1 MAFVA
6 AIEHFAQPALK
17 PFGRYLNYGV
27 SDPDKRSARGAALL
41 NFVSLATVFSNTGF
55 AVIFLLLGPVR
66 YLPFIVALLAFS
78 LVWLATPLLHRF
90 GTLAAG
96 TYLWA
101 TAAVGLSTY
110 ALIAGADAG
119 LQYFLLAG
127 PGILIMILGSGR
139 LGLASMYFSVYLVV
153 FAVIELTFPRQTA
166 IMPMPESLARFT
178 FVLSVSMSAIINF
191 IAAFYTFRRAEA
203 SEDALE
209 AEHERSE
216 RLLLNLMPASIAA
229 RLKQRPGEIIA
240 DDLPA
245 VTILFADIVGFTP
258 RAAQLPADRLV
269 SFLNRIFSE
278 FDTLAE
284 EHGLEKIKT
293 IGDAYMVAGG
303 LPEQKDGH
311 ALAVAEMALDMLA
324 VTAALSREFGEEI
337 AVRIGIHSG
346 PAVAGVIGS
355 RKLFYDVWGDTVNTA
370 ARMEQH
376 GQAGR
381 IQVSREARLA
391 IGDGYSFEERGMVT
405 IKGKGRM
412 MPYFL
417 AGRAEV
423 FDNSPPSGA

>member
-1 MAFVA
+1 
-6 AIEHFAQPALK
+6 
-17 PFGRYLNYGV
+17 
-27 SDPDKRSARGAALL
+27 
-41 NFVSLATVFSNTGF
+41 
-55 AVIFLLLGPVR
+55 
-66 YLPFIVALLAFS
+66 
-78 LVWLATPLLHRF
+78 
-90 GTLAAG
+90 
-96 TYLWA
+96 
-101 TAAVGLSTY
+101 
-110 ALIAGADAG
+110 
-119 LQYFLLAG
+119 
-127 PGILIMILGSGR
+127 
-139 LGLASMYFSVYLVV
+139 
-153 FAVIELTFPRQTA
+153 
-166 IMPMPESLARFT
+166 
-178 FVLSVSMSAIINF
+178 MSAIINF

-229 RLKQRPGEIIA
+229 RLKQRPDEIIA
-240 DDLPA
+240 DGLPA

-258 RAAQLPADRLV
+258 RAARLPADRLV

-284 EHGLEKIKT
+284 RHGLEKIKT

-303 LPEQKDGH
+303 LPEKQEGH
-311 ALAVAEMALDMLA
+311 ARAVAEIALDMLE
-324 VTAALSREFGEEI
+324 VTAALSRELGEEI

-381 IQVSREARLA
+381 IQVSHEARQA
-391 IGDGYSFEERGMVT
+391 IGDGYSFEERGMVL

-412 MPYFL
+412 KLHFL
-417 AGRAEV
+417 TGRAETA
-423 FDNSPPSGA
+423 DNSTSAAA